1 VDRPARKTSVASK
14 ATSEVSP
21 ARLVAILLG
30 PPGAGKGTHADRVEA
45 EYGVPHISTGD
56 LLREHIAGGTELGR
70 QVCGYMD
77 RGELVPDQLV
87 IDLVTKRI
95 GQPDAAGGFL
105 LDGFPRTIQQA
116 VALEE
121 LLQEK
126 QTPLDVV
133 VLLEVDDEL
142 LIARISGRYLCRQ
155 CGEDTNIAGLDSPPA
170 SCPYCGGEL
179 YQRADDRLET
189 LEERLQIYRQQ
200 TAPLVE
206 YYKGEGLLRWVDGA
220 GSVEE
225 VAERLI
231 EALGA
236 G

>member
-1 VDRPARKTSVASK
+1 VDKPTRKASVAGE
-14 ATSEVSP
+14 ATSGISP
-21 ARLVAILLG
+21 ARLVAILIG
-30 PPGAGKGTHADRVEA
+30 PPGAGKGTHAGRVEA
-45 EYGVPHISTGD
+45 EFGVPHISTGD
-56 LLREHIAGGTELGR
+56 MLREHIASDTELGR
-70 QVCGYMD
+70 QARKYVD
-77 RGELVPDQLV
+77 HGELVPDQL
-87 IDLVTKRI
+87 IINLVTERI

-133 VLLEVDDEL
+133 ILLEVDDEL
-142 LIARISGRYLCRQ
+142 LITRISGRYLCRQ

-179 YQRADDRLET
+179 YQRADDREET
-189 LEERLQIYRQQ
+189 VGKRLQIYHRQ

-220 GSVEE
+220 GSVDE